1 MDKYDPLQSD
11 SYTEH
16 LAEVNK
22 TKQVIATEDIFNNSG
37 AILVTK
43 GAPITTAVAQQI
55 LRFKLTKPL
64 HDTIEIENELS
75 GDTLYQ
81 HFQQFLESQPSFQKI
96 NTAFMIDP
104 IIRAECHFM
113 DTCPLLRQK
122 LTVMSIQN
130 STLLNQTIAT
140 TWLSVLVAHKIGCDE
155 QGIRSTFVAAL
166 AHDIGMLHID
176 PNIISKTTQLSDKE
190 WRQIQ
195 AHAVIAFEILKNI
208 PNIPKDVSLAVL
220 EHHEECDGTGY
231 PRGLFSSSLS
241 ITGQIIGLADNV
253 IAIYTKRLEPA
264 KRSLRDLMPILQM
277 CSKKHLYETY
287 EALITVLRKVD
298 LLNIGI
304 ISAEAMPIFIEDI
317 LHKNKQLSNHIDV
330 YEKLLSSIAVNSQD
344 GICDRA
350 QASYSFISDAIRSS
364 GILNEGYIR
373 WLEQVRS
380 ERLEFAYRE
389 MEDVFLM
396 MEETEFHLLKLKR
409 LINDY
414 LISEYCPAADK
425 ELITTLFITLESIK
439 GYEKPSSTDYS
450 L

>member
-16 LAEVNK
+16 LAQVNE
-22 TKQVIATEDIFNNSG
+22 TKQVLATEDILNNSG
-37 AILVTK
+37 AIIVTK
-43 GAPITTAVAQQI
+43 GAPITSSVAQQI

-64 HDTIEIENELS
+64 HDTIEIEDELS
-75 GDTLYQ
+75 GDSLYQ
-81 HFQQFLESQPSFQKI
+81 HFQQFLQSQPDFQKI

-113 DTCPLLRQK
+113 NMYPLLRQK
-122 LTVMSIQN
+122 LTVMSTQLPK
-130 STLLNQTIAT
+130 LLSQTVAT
-140 TWLSVLVAHKIGCDE
+140 TWLSVLIAHKIGCDE
-155 QGIRSTFVAAL
+155 QGIRQTFVASL
-166 AHDIGMLHID
+166 AHDIGMLHIAPD
-176 PNIISKTTQLSDKE
+176 IISKTTKLSDTE

-195 AHAVIAFEILKNI
+195 AHSVIAFEILKNI
-208 PNIPKDVSLAVL
+208 SNMSKDITLAVL

-264 KRSLRDLMPILQM
+264 NRSLRDVMPILQM
-277 CSKKHLYETY
+277 CSRSHLYQTY
-287 EALITVLRKVD
+287 EALITVLRKVG
-298 LLNIGI
+298 LSENGI
-304 ISAEAMPIFIEDI
+304 ISAEEMPIFIDDI
-317 LHKNKQLSNHIDV
+317 LHKNKQLNNYIEV
-330 YEKLLSSIAVNSQD
+330 YETLLCALPVNDQ
-344 GICDRA
+344 GNTCERA
-350 QASYSFISDAIRSS
+350 QALYSFISDAIRGS

-380 ERLEFAYRE
+380 EKLSFAYRE

-396 MEETEFHLLKLKR
+396 MEEIEFHLQKLKR

-414 LISEYCPAADK
+414 LLSENCSETEK
-425 ELITTLFITLESIK
+425 ELITTHFLTLDTIK
-439 GYEKPSSTDYS
+439 NQEKPSSTDYS

>member
-22 TKQVIATEDIFNNSG
+22 TKQVIATEDIFNNAG
-37 AILVTK
+37 ATIVTK
-43 GAPITTAVAQQI
+43 GAPITNAVAQQI

-75 GDTLYQ
+75 GDTLYL
-81 HFQQFLESQPSFQKI
+81 HFQRLLDSQPSFQKI

-104 IIRAECHFM
+104 IVRAECHFM
-113 DTCPLLRQK
+113 NMYPLLRQK
-122 LTVMSIQN
+122 LTVMSIQAPK
-130 STLLNQTIAT
+130 LLDQTIAT
-140 TWLSVLVAHKIGCDE
+140 TWLSVLIAHKTGCDE
-155 QGIRSTFVAAL
+155 QDIRSTFVAAL
-166 AHDIGMLHID
+166 AHDIGMLHIA
-176 PNIISKTTQLSDKE
+176 PNILSKTTKLTDEE

-195 AHAVIAFEILKNI
+195 AHSVIAFEILKNI
-208 PNIPKDVSLAVL
+208 PNIQKNVTLAVL

-241 ITGQIIGLADNV
+241 ITGQIIGLADSV

-277 CSKKHLYETY
+277 CSGRHFYQTY

-298 LLNIGI
+298 LGDDGI
-304 ISAEAMPIFIEDI
+304 ISAEEMPIFIDDM
-317 LHKNKQLSNHIDV
+317 LHKNKQLTNYIDV
-330 YEKLLSSIAVNSQD
+330 YDNLLPSISTKSQD
-344 GICDRA
+344 NTCSRA
-350 QASYSFISDAIRSS
+350 QASYSFISNAIRGS

-380 ERLEFAYRE
+380 EKLGFAYRE
-389 MEDVFLM
+389 MEDVYLM
-396 MEETEFHLLKLKR
+396 MEEAEFQLQKLKQ
-409 LINDY
+409 LINSY
-414 LISEYCPAADK
+414 LLSESCSTEDK
-425 ELITTLFITLESIK
+425 EIITTYFIALETIK
-439 GYEKPSSTDYS
+439 DQEKPSSTDYS

>member
-16 LAEVNK
+16 LVEVNK

-37 AILVTK
+37 AIIVPK
-43 GAPITTAVAQQI
+43 GAPITSAVAQQI
-55 LRFKLTKPL
+55 LRFKLIKPL
-64 HDTIEIENELS
+64 HDTIEIEDELS

-81 HFQQFLESQPSFQKI
+81 YFQQLLESQSSFQKI
-96 NTAFMIDP
+96 NAAFMIDP
-104 IIRAECHFM
+104 IIRAKCHFIN
-113 DTCPLLRQK
+113 TLPLLRQK

-130 STLLNQTIAT
+130 PTLLNQTIAT
-140 TWLSVLVAHKIGCDE
+140 TWLSVLVAHKIGLDE

-176 PNIISKTTQLSDKE
+176 PNIISKTTKLSDKE

-195 AHAVIAFEILKNI
+195 AHSVIAFEILKNT
-208 PNIPKDVSLAVL
+208 PNIPKDVTLAVL

-241 ITGQIIGLADNV
+241 IAGQIIGLADNV
-253 IAIYTKRLEPA
+253 IAIYTKRLEPT

-277 CSKKHLYETY
+277 CSNSHFYETY

-298 LLNIGI
+298 LFEEGI
-304 ISAEAMPIFIEDI
+304 ISAEEMPIFIEDI
-317 LHKNKQLSNHIDV
+317 LHKNKQLNSYVDI
-330 YEKLLSSIAVNSQD
+330 YEKLMSSIPANSQD
-344 GICDRA
+344 NVCDRA
-350 QASYSFISDAIRSS
+350 QASYSFISDTIRGS

-396 MEETEFHLLKLKR
+396 MEETEFQLQKLKR
-409 LINDY
+409 LISDY
-414 LISEYCPAADK
+414 LISESCPTAEK
-425 ELITTLFITLESIK
+425 ELIETHFITLKSIK
-439 GYEKPSSTDYS
+439 GHEKPSSTDYS